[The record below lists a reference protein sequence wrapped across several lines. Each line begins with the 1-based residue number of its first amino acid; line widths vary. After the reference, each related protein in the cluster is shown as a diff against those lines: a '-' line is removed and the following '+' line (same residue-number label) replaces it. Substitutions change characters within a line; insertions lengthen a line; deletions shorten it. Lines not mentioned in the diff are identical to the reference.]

1 MTTINTP
8 PETMSK
14 FTPEQQLRLGQVYAM
29 ILLWNREDDQR
40 LVQKA
45 GQSLPAIGAYQDSV
59 NLAEIARQEG

>member
-1 MTTINTP
+1 MTTINTR

-29 ILLWNREDDQR
+29 ILHWNRENDQQ

-45 GQSLPAIGAYQDSV
+45 GQSLPAIDVHQDSV